1 MDKILDYLAPPDS
14 TGTSFI
20 ERVLDPTGTEMSYN
34 AMQAALSRD
43 FSSKEAATAREFA
56 AQEAARNRDF
66 QERMSNTAYQ
76 RAVADMRAAGL
87 NPYLA
92 YQQGGASSPSGSAA
106 SSSMANSAH
115 ATASAK
121 SNISKLFSTLANT
134 AIALAK

>member
-1 MDKILDYLAPPDS
+1 MDNVQLWQTDPSIGSSWFDR
-14 TGTSFI
+14 FF
-20 ERVLDPTGTEMSYN
+20 DPTGSEMYFNS
-34 AMQAALSRD
+34 AQAALSRD

-56 AQEAARNRDF
+56 AQEAAKNRDF

-115 ATASAK
+115 AAASAK
-121 SNISKLFSTLANT
+121 SNVSKLFSTLANT